1 MPTLSETSVE
11 GLHEP
16 LSPVL
21 EKRLRR
27 AVLDHTATEHRRSFL
42 ALVHLGIPGG
52 KEVAHAHREDEP
64 TDHWLRTDII
74 HSMRRR
80 VGVPDPI
87 VWLTRP
93 AEAKPEAIGT
103 AEAKPEAIGTAEA
116 KPEAI
121 GTAEAKPEPIGTAEA
136 KPEAIGAV
144 GLEVEDVDLRW
155 LAAARAAFREI
166 GAPLTYVVVTR
177 NAWVDPR
184 SGLSRRWKRLR
195 YRND

>member
-80 VGVPDPI
+80 VGLPDPI

-93 AEAKPEAIGT
+93 AEAKPEAV
-103 AEAKPEAIGTAEA
+103 
-116 KPEAI
+116 
-121 GTAEAKPEPIGTAEA
+121 
-136 KPEAIGAV
+136 GAV

>member
-93 AEAKPEAIGT
+93 AEAE
-103 AEAKPEAIGTAEA
+103 
-116 KPEAI
+116 
-121 GTAEAKPEPIGTAEA
+121 
-136 KPEAIGAV
+136 PEAIGAV
-144 GLEVEDVDLRW
+144 GLGIEDVDLRW

>member
-1 MPTLSETSVE
+1 MATMPTLSETSVE

-64 TDHWLRTDII
+64 TDYWLRTDII

-121 GTAEAKPEPIGTAEA
+121 GT
-136 KPEAIGAV
+136 V

-184 SGLSRRWKRLR
+184 SGLGRRWKRLR

>member
-1 MPTLSETSVE
+1 MSAPSVLSETSVE

-52 KEVAHAHREDEP
+52 KEVVHAHREDEP
-64 TDHWLRTDII
+64 TDQWLRADII

-80 VGVPDPI
+80 ADVPDPI
-87 VWLTRP
+87 VWLTR
-93 AEAKPEAIGT
+93 AG
-103 AEAKPEAIGTAEA
+103 
-116 KPEAI
+116 
-121 GTAEAKPEPIGTAEA
+121 
-136 KPEAIGAV
+136 
-144 GLEVEDVDLRW
+144 GLEIEDVDLRW
-155 LAAARAAFREI
+155 LAAARQAFREI

-184 SGLSRRWKRLR
+184 SELSRRWKRLR

>member
-1 MPTLSETSVE
+1 MASLSTLSETSVE

-16 LSPVL
+16 LSAVI

-42 ALVHLGIPGG
+42 PLVHLGIPGG

-64 TDHWLRTDII
+64 TDAWLRADII

-87 VWLTRP
+87 MWLTR
-93 AEAKPEAIGT
+93 AGSTEI
-103 AEAKPEAIGTAEA
+103 
-116 KPEAI
+116 
-121 GTAEAKPEPIGTAEA
+121 
-136 KPEAIGAV
+136 
-144 GLEVEDVDLRW
+144 EDVDLRW
-155 LAAARAAFREI
+155 LAAARQAFREI
-166 GAPLTYVVVTR
+166 DAPLTYVVVTR

-184 SGLSRRWKRLR
+184 SGMSRRWKRLR

>member
-1 MPTLSETSVE
+1 MASTSVVSAVSETSVE

-21 EKRLRR
+21 ENRLRR
-27 AVLDHTATEHRRSFL
+27 AVLDHTASEHRRSFL

-52 KEVAHAHREDEP
+52 KEVVHAHREDEP
-64 TDHWLRTDII
+64 TDQWLRADII

-87 VWLTRP
+87 VWLTR
-93 AEAKPEAIGT
+93 AGD
-103 AEAKPEAIGTAEA
+103 
-116 KPEAI
+116 
-121 GTAEAKPEPIGTAEA
+121 
-136 KPEAIGAV
+136 
-144 GLEVEDVDLRW
+144 LEVEDVDLRW
-155 LAAARAAFREI
+155 LAAARQAFREI
-166 GAPLTYVVVTR
+166 KAPLTYVVVTR

-184 SGLSRRWKRLR
+184 SGLARRWKRLR

>member
-1 MPTLSETSVE
+1 MASLSTLSETTVE

-16 LSPVL
+16 LSPVI

-42 ALVHLGIPGG
+42 PLVHLGIPGG

-64 TDHWLRTDII
+64 TDPWLRADII

-93 AEAKPEAIGT
+93 AEAKPETIGT
-103 AEAKPEAIGTAEA
+103 GSTEI
-116 KPEAI
+116 
-121 GTAEAKPEPIGTAEA
+121 
-136 KPEAIGAV
+136 
-144 GLEVEDVDLRW
+144 EDVDLRW
-155 LAAARAAFREI
+155 LAAARQAFREI
-166 GAPLTYVVVTR
+166 DAPLTYVVVTR
-177 NAWVDPR
+177 NAWFDPR
-184 SGLSRRWKRLR
+184 SGVSRRWKRLR

>member
-1 MPTLSETSVE
+1 MATLSTMPATSVE

-42 ALVHLGIPGG
+42 ALVHLGVPGG
-52 KEVAHAHREDEP
+52 KEVVHAHRDDEP
-64 TDHWLRTDII
+64 TDQWLRADIL

-80 VGVPDPI
+80 AGVPDPI
-87 VWLTRP
+87 VWLTRAGGP
-93 AEAKPEAIGT
+93 GI
-103 AEAKPEAIGTAEA
+103 
-116 KPEAI
+116 
-121 GTAEAKPEPIGTAEA
+121 
-136 KPEAIGAV
+136 
-144 GLEVEDVDLRW
+144 EDVDLRW
-155 LAAARAAFREI
+155 LAAARQAFQEI
-166 GAPLTYVVVTR
+166 DKPLTYVVVTR

-184 SGLSRRWKRLR
+184 SGLTRRWKRLR

>member
-1 MPTLSETSVE
+1 MSTLSETSVE

-16 LSPVL
+16 LSPLL

-64 TDHWLRTDII
+64 TDQWLRADII

-87 VWLTRP
+87 VWLTRA
-93 AEAKPEAIGT
+93 AEAVDGREPEF
-103 AEAKPEAIGTAEA
+103 
-116 KPEAI
+116 
-121 GTAEAKPEPIGTAEA
+121 
-136 KPEAIGAV
+136 
-144 GLEVEDVDLRW
+144 EDVDLRW
-155 LAAARAAFREI
+155 LAAARQAFREI
-166 GAPLTYVVVTR
+166 GEPLTYVVVTR
-177 NAWVDPR
+177 NAWIDPR

-195 YRND
+195 YRTV

>member
-52 KEVAHAHREDEP
+52 KEVVHAHREDEP
-64 TDHWLRTDII
+64 TDQWLRADII

-93 AEAKPEAIGT
+93 SEAKPEGIGT
-103 AEAKPEAIGTAEA
+103 GD
-116 KPEAI
+116 
-121 GTAEAKPEPIGTAEA
+121 
-136 KPEAIGAV
+136 
-144 GLEVEDVDLRW
+144 LEVEDVDLRW
-155 LAAARAAFREI
+155 LAAARQAFREI

-177 NAWVDPR
+177 NAWLDPR

>member
-1 MPTLSETSVE
+1 MTSTSTISERSVE

-16 LSPVL
+16 VPPVL

-27 AVLDHTATEHRRSFL
+27 AVLDHTATEHRHSFL
-42 ALVHLGIPGG
+42 PLVHLGVPGG

-64 TDHWLRTDII
+64 TDQWLRTDII

-80 VGVPDPI
+80 VGMPDPI
-87 VWLTRP
+87 VWLTRGGDL
-93 AEAKPEAIGT
+93 AI
-103 AEAKPEAIGTAEA
+103 
-116 KPEAI
+116 
-121 GTAEAKPEPIGTAEA
+121 
-136 KPEAIGAV
+136 
-144 GLEVEDVDLRW
+144 EDVDLRW
-155 LAAARAAFREI
+155 LAAARQAFQEI

-177 NAWVDPR
+177 NAWLDPR

>member
-1 MPTLSETSVE
+1 MPTLSETTVE

-64 TDHWLRTDII
+64 TDQWLRTDII

-103 AEAKPEAIGTAEA
+103 GS
-116 KPEAI
+116 
-121 GTAEAKPEPIGTAEA
+121 
-136 KPEAIGAV
+136 
-144 GLEVEDVDLRW
+144 LEVEDVDLRW

-195 YRND
+195 YRTD

>member
-1 MPTLSETSVE
+1 MASMPTLFETSVE

-64 TDHWLRTDII
+64 TDQWLRTDII

-80 VGVPDPI
+80 VGLPDPI
-87 VWLTRP
+87 VWLTRSS
-93 AEAKPEAIGT
+93 AATPE
-103 AEAKPEAIGTAEA
+103 E
-116 KPEAI
+116 
-121 GTAEAKPEPIGTAEA
+121 
-136 KPEAIGAV
+136 IGA
-144 GLEVEDVDLRW
+144 GHLEIEDVDLRW
-155 LAAARAAFREI
+155 LSAARQAFREI

-177 NAWVDPR
+177 NAWLDPR

>member
-1 MPTLSETSVE
+1 MASMPTLSETSVE

-52 KEVAHAHREDEP
+52 REVAHAHREDEP
-64 TDHWLRTDII
+64 TDQWLRTDIL

-93 AEAKPEAIGT
+93 AEAIGL
-103 AEAKPEAIGTAEA
+103 AEAE
-116 KPEAI
+116 
-121 GTAEAKPEPIGTAEA
+121 
-136 KPEAIGAV
+136 PEAIGA
-144 GLEVEDVDLRW
+144 GDLKIEDVDLRW
-155 LAAARAAFREI
+155 LAAARQAFREI

-177 NAWVDPR
+177 NAWIDPR